1 MYLVGSMGF
10 GLAFS
15 VVMANSVA
23 VVRWAT
29 MGEFDGRKWE
39 LHVMIRWMAWLSRA
53 RRMYW
58 NLVS

>member
-10 GLAFS
+10 SLAFS
-15 VVMANSVA
+15 VVMANLVA

-29 MGEFDGRKWE
+29 MGEFDGRKRE